1 MGKEASDKALRAKQ
15 VLMRRIIDDNMAITG
30 RIAFL
35 ERQVIEEKAQTAS
48 VNRRLSEERARTM
61 TEDRNADATTQDA
74 AADIV
79 TVAPEKKA
87 GPISNA
93 EKQGDTP
100 EEASDDN
107 DAKQE
112 HLKKIRDRTKAV
124 NDRITSLERELDEV
138 TAKTTSKKRKSKKRK
153 SKKSKS
159 NEKTDQS
166 TTGDCN
172 ADTTIQDAAAD
183 SAKSPVSAES
193 TPLQNGLPQPQ
204 RLEPD
209 VPVTLEKKKPVAG
222 AGRVRRRAE

>member
-1 MGKEASDKALRAKQ
+1 

-48 VNRRLSEERARTM
+48 VKRRLSEERARTT
-61 TEDRNADATTQDA
+61 TENRNADATTQDA

-138 TAKTTSKKRKSKKRK
+138 TAQTTSKKRKSKKRK
-153 SKKSKS
+153 SKKRKS

-166 TTGDCN
+166 TTGDRN

-183 SAKSPVSAES
+183 NAESQFSAENA
-193 TPLQNGLPQPQ
+193 PLQRGLPQLQ

-209 VPVTLEKKKPVAG
+209 VPVKLKKKKPEAG
-222 AGRVRRRAE
+222 PGRVRRRAE